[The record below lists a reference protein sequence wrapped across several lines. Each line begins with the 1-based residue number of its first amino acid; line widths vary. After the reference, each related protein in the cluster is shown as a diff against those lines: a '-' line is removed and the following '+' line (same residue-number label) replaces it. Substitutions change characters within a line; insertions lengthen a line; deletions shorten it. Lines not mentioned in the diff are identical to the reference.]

1 MKQFEVIDLK
11 LEEIKVENASIE
23 NTQDNFNKKI
33 GESKISKIKFGLG
46 FSKGFNI
53 DFQKVKI
60 QVFIDIL
67 ILDEDEMELGVNG
80 KFTISFL
87 FHVENLKD
95 YIETHENDR
104 FIMETNLNGS
114 MLSTAYSTCRGIV
127 YTRCL
132 GTVLDDVVLPIKSL
146 TDLLEISN
154 LKENE
159 EIDN

>member
-1 MKQFEVIDLK
+1 MKQFEVIDLN
-11 LEEIKVENASIE
+11 LEEIKVENANIE
-23 NTQDNFNKKI
+23 NVQDDFNEKTI
-33 GESKISKIKFGLG
+33 DSKISKIKFGLG

-53 DFQKVKI
+53 EFQKVKI

-67 ILDEDEMELGVNG
+67 ILDENEMELGVNG

-95 YIETHENDR
+95 YIESQQNDR
-104 FIMETNLNGS
+104 FIMDTNLNGS

-146 TDLLEISN
+146 IDLLEISN
-154 LKENE
+154 LKDNE